1 MSQFPFRHKYLWG
14 KRHAPYHLSVTHR
27 FWGGV
32 GAPAYRTRDPIQSVW
47 SQQTRKPEE
56 RKDMWPWYGVKKE
69 RNNVTHRNQDIY
81 HASVFSEASLTP
93 ISHKYEVQWSFS
105 IFCSFSIVSFFGGG
119 GETFLGQKS
128 ELEKN
133 SSLSS
138 EWETQLAAPLAFCCS
153 DWLIWHRNGRGG
165 GRGGERWRMIRS
177 ISTNI
182 FTHTAISRGG
192 RENIFHG
199 KIKSCQLFAANEERY
214 DEKL

>member
-1 MSQFPFRHKYLWG
+1 MSFHFTSPHQFSKMSQFPFRHKYLWG
-14 KRHAPYHLSVTHR
+14 KRHAHYHLSVTHR

-56 RKDMWPWYGVKKE
+56 RKDIWPWYGVKKE

-81 HASVFSEASLTP
+81 RAPVFSEASLTP

-128 ELEKN
+128 ELEKKFL
-133 SSLSS
+133 SLL
-138 EWETQLAAPLAFCCS
+138 WMGNAVGGAFGF
-153 DWLIWHRNGRGG
+153 L
-165 GRGGERWRMIRS
+165 
-177 ISTNI
+177 
-182 FTHTAISRGG
+182 
-192 RENIFHG
+192 
-199 KIKSCQLFAANEERY
+199 L
-214 DEKL
+214 